1 MRGPRKQNLLFY
13 VIVGLI
19 AIGILSMIVRN
30 PSGAIIPVVVL
41 GGVFL
46 LYKYPPQRWKFLRND
61 RRDGSG
67 MWGASDGG
75 VRKGRTTKRAK
86 FRVIQGNKPD
96 DDDKPK
102 YH

>member
-1 MRGPRKQNLLFY
+1 MRGPGRQKILFY

-19 AIGILSMIVRN
+19 AIGMLSMILQD
-30 PSGAIIPVVVL
+30 PAGAIIPVVVL

-46 LYKYPPQRWKFLRND
+46 LYKYPPQRWKELRF
-61 RRDGSG
+61 RAGAHRGSG
-67 MWGASDGG
+67 SAGP
-75 VRKGRTTKRAK
+75 RKGRAAKRAK
-86 FRVIQGNKPD
+86 FTVIPGNKRD